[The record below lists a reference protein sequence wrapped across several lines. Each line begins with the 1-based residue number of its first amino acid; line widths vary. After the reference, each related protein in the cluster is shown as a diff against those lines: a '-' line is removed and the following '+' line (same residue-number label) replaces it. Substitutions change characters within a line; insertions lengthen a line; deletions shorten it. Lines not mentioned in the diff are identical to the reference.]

1 MAITITTNDKDGQ
14 AVSTVYQ
21 NREEVLKAVQPK
33 VEETQGE
40 PSASKQ
46 KNENNESQEPKQ
58 NKEEAQKDEF
68 DYLNSSDED
77 DHNEDE
83 DDLDIEDEDD
93 AEEEQKPKKNGFK
106 KRIDKL
112 TKRNSEYEARIA
124 QLEAEIKGR
133 NPNNGE
139 TQEQTTSKEKIEE
152 LNEPKIEDFEQYND
166 YIKALAKYELNEEKK
181 AIRLKEQ
188 NEAIQKEAEKI
199 TQNWVEKV
207 KDAKAFY
214 GEDKWNSLSKV
225 DLPLSVEM
233 RAELMQSEIGP
244 HILFYLFHNQEETK
258 KIYNMTPAQQIRELA
273 KLEIKVANK
282 LPEVKQKKEEVKTSK
297 APAPVKPIESK
308 TEGKVSK
315 DPSKMSYQEHKA
327 WMNSRRKK

>member
-33 VEETQGE
+33 VEEKQGE

-46 KNENNESQEPKQ
+46 KEENNEPSEPK
-58 NKEEAQKDEF
+58 KEEKDEF

-77 DHNEDE
+77 DHTEDE
-83 DDLDIEDEDD
+83 DDLDIEEEDD

-124 QLEAEIKGR
+124 QLEAEIRGR
-133 NPNNGE
+133 NSNNGE
-139 TQEQTTSKEKIEE
+139 QEVPTNSNEKIEE
-152 LNEPKIEDFEQYND
+152 LKEPKIEDFEQYND

-315 DPSKMSYQEHKA
+315 DPSKMTYQEHKA